1 MRKGS
6 ILCTVMLV
14 LLAACGGE
22 GAGSEQ
28 EMLDA
33 RSKYL
38 SMAGCTAQV
47 ELTADYGERIFPC
60 TVVLDHTAGGETT
73 LTLLEPELLRGVTAR
88 VRAGELTLEF
98 DGMAVEAG
106 PLLPEGLSPLDCL
119 PFVLEQMKTGY
130 LSQWGYETVG
140 ERECLR
146 LTASNPEKEPGEG
159 VETTLWLL
167 RPGYELLRAEV
178 SVEGRMA
185 LRCECTE
192 FEWKENKRETKDGTD
207 TNEDLGGDRPEGTGA

>member
-130 LSQWGYETVG
+130 LSGKFTEGKT
-140 ERECLR
+140 
-146 LTASNPEKEPGEG
+146 LTTIVVKCSPVPIGFDSFFESCKIMFHI
-159 VETTLWLL
+159 L
-167 RPGYELLRAEV
+167 
-178 SVEGRMA
+178 SI
-185 LRCECTE
+185 RCFRRKCKKNGCPKDVIIYICGKTAD
-192 FEWKENKRETKDGTD
+192 NKVT
-207 TNEDLGGDRPEGTGA
+207 